1 MSARN
6 KNITIT
12 RAALVKC
19 IGASALISFCL
30 GTQIGRGTN
39 GALAQDDF
47 LNNRKFTREE
57 TMLLN
62 MTHAK
67 GSVSFLLYESLRNA
81 KESTRS
87 IEKGLFQLREIEKSY
102 AKSKGQPDTRYL
114 AQAELKMVQAK
125 QRSED
130 LELASSDAVRTLKA
144 SIKES
149 LVQNVIPGK

>member
-1 MSARN
+1 MAESS
-6 KNITIT
+6 ITIS
-12 RAALVKC
+12 RAALIK
-19 IGASALISFCL
+19 GLAATALLSFCL
-30 GTQIGRGTN
+30 GTQVGKGTN

-47 LNNRKFTREE
+47 LSNRKFTREE

-81 KESTRS
+81 RESTRS

-130 LELASSDAVRTLKA
+130 LEACSSDAVRTLKA
-144 SIKES
+144 SIKET
-149 LVQNVIPGK
+149 LVERVIPGK